1 MIVASSRTFRPFA
14 SDHSSRSSIATRYA
28 TIALWLFCWASSR
41 RSQSS
46 RAGRSE
52 RPPAGERGERGAIG
66 TCMRSAGHGL
76 CGLDRDDFQAG
87 VRAAQRVL
95 GDRQLGA
102 GVLWLG
108 QRVVEEL
115 ELVGAVSAPVW
126 GWFARIAMPTG
137 WHGDLANYS
146 PPAASRSAERYS
158 SLKTRFECSW
168 RGAPTRACT
177 SAVDPR
183 RVAVASAALLTSIA
197 GETQTH
203 HLMRGTRATTRRRRL
218 VGSLQVHP
226 GLSCY
231 RGESVAARCVGGRS
245 QSSDVAP
252 HDLARPIRVVRGR
265 LWIFWWRRRRRRRWV
280 AVRLPSRLD
289 ETFLRGDAHPSR
301 AGEWGVVQAR
311 PRLRCHPGRGRVG
324 VEHRYRRPGAGRR

>member
-46 RAGRSE
+46 RACRSE
-52 RPPAGERGERGAIG
+52 RPPAGERGARGAIG

-95 GDRQLGA
+95 GDRSSARACSGSA
-102 GVLWLG
+102 SASSKSSSWW
-108 QRVVEEL
+108 
-115 ELVGAVSAPVW
+115 AVSAPVC
-126 GWFARIAMPTG
+126 GCFARIAMPTG

-203 HLMRGTRATTRRRRL
+203 HLMRGSRATTRRRRL

-231 RGESVAARCVGGRS
+231 RGESVAARSAVGGALPLRRLLDRES
-245 QSSDVAP
+245 GEAP
-252 HDLARPIRVVRGR
+252 HDA
-265 LWIFWWRRRRRRRWV
+265 
-280 AVRLPSRLD
+280 
-289 ETFLRGDAHPSR
+289 
-301 AGEWGVVQAR
+301 
-311 PRLRCHPGRGRVG
+311 
-324 VEHRYRRPGAGRR
+324 